1 MEVFPSSVMNTPA
14 AETELNLQD
23 IAREAANERFKT
35 LSPSVKDESPLVQL
49 KSANTISTTTTSTTT
64 NSKINLLIDTLN
76 LSIKSSMNNSISC
89 GNNNNNNDD
98 NGTGTLGGE
107 LKKTEENSHI
117 SGSTLSA
124 AETLLK
130 IKQYQPIAPPP
141 SSHCLNDN
149 SLASYN
155 DENSINNNT
164 NNNNNSCGYNSDKND
179 DLDFNENE
187 DDNDDDDD
195 ENNDNSNDA
204 ELAQIKN
211 KSPLSPPSLSAS
223 QSPIVQNDA
232 SINDDDDDDE
242 ERQILNELQND
253 EISENGIYMCSILK
267 LKCTQDIM
275 GRKLSIITRIGKNS
289 TKNKIIN
296 FIFCYKSGSRVFG

>member
-35 LSPSVKDESPLVQL
+35 LSPSVKDESPLVQV
-49 KSANTISTTTTSTTT
+49 KSANTNSTTTTTST

-76 LSIKSSMNNSISC
+76 LSIKSSMNNSLSC
-89 GNNNNNNDD
+89 GNSDD
-98 NGTGTLGGE
+98 GGTGTLGSE

-130 IKQYQPIAPPP
+130 IKQYQPIGPPPP

-155 DENSINNNT
+155 DENSINNN
-164 NNNNNSCGYNSDKND
+164 NNNNNNRCGYNSDKND

-187 DDNDDDDD
+187 DDDDN
-195 ENNDNSNDA
+195 NNDNSNDV

-223 QSPIVQNDA
+223 QSPIAQNDA
-232 SINDDDDDDE
+232 SIDDDDE

-253 EISENGIYMCSILK
+253 EISENGMYIFIL
-267 LKCTQDIM
+267 DIKIKIHT
-275 GRKLSIITRIGKNS
+275 GYYEEIVYYHYRIGK
-289 TKNKIIN
+289 KI
-296 FIFCYKSGSRVFG
+296 Y